1 MRVFGLIMAF
11 VTTTTLLNPRSGP
24 LHFLL
29 WLPKLLASAL
39 SPLVVAASWLPILV
53 GRRRRDPLLVGLGI
67 TSTFLALRQLA
78 AVTAPRE
85 AELVEAFGAD

>member
-53 GRRRRDPLLVGLGI
+53 GRRRHDPLLVGLGI
-67 TSTFLALRQLA
+67 TVMCPSTASSSKCHTGTGSGPGSGR
-78 AVTAPRE
+78 
-85 AELVEAFGAD
+85 